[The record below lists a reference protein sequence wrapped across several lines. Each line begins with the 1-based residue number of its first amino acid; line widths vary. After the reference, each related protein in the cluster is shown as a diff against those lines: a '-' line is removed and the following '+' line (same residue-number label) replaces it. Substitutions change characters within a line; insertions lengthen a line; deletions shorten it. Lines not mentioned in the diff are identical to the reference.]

1 MLKKAT
7 HYVGLDSILN
17 QIICDAEKRTLM
29 KVAVMQPY
37 LFPYLGYFHLLDSV
51 DKFVVLD
58 DVKYPKNGWVNRN
71 RILVNGS
78 PVWFT
83 VPVSSK
89 SELISEK
96 HYLINEH
103 VRKRLQSSLSHAY
116 SKSSNLSTVLPWLD
130 ELEASKGAGLVKANL
145 NFLQKTM
152 RMLGMSSPDIMT
164 SSDLQIDKGLTG
176 QDKILEIC
184 SHLDCGTYVNLSGG
198 INLYGREAFASRGI
212 KLAFIRSNFN
222 RYHQKAGSFIPQLSV
237 IDLLLSEEFGYQ
249 EWIRAPFSYSLDLS
263 EA

>member
-1 MLKKAT
+1 ME
-7 HYVGLDSILN
+7 
-17 QIICDAEKRTLM
+17 QIIGDPERRTPM

-37 LFPYLGYFHLLDSV
+37 LFPYLGYFHLLDAV

-78 PVWFT
+78 PAWFT

-96 HYLINEH
+96 QYLINEH
-103 VRKRLQSSLSHAY
+103 VRKRLQLSLSLAY
-116 SKSSNLSTVLPWLD
+116 SKSSNLNTILPWLE
-130 ELEASKGAGLVKANL
+130 ELEVSIGVGIVKANL
-145 NFLQKTM
+145 NFLQETM

-164 SSDLQIDKGLTG
+164 SSDLQIDKELRG

-198 INLYGREAFASRGI
+198 VNLYSREAFASRGI

-222 RYHQKAGSFIPQLSV
+222 QYHQKAEGFIPQLSV
-237 IDLLLSEEFGYQ
+237 IDLLLSEEFGY
-249 EWIRAPFSYSLDLS
+249 EAWIRAPFSYSLDLG